1 MINKLGLAPCFIPSN
16 NIVTSATIGTDPLT
30 YGIYEPGIIYCNS
43 TNPMTMALPSGANGQ
58 LLFIRKHG
66 AGNITVTGSMLK
78 DNYSAT
84 SSLTIEDH
92 QLWMF

>member
-1 MINKLGLAPCFIPSN
+1 
-16 NIVTSATIGTDPLT
+16 
-30 YGIYEPGIIYCNS
+30 
-43 TNPMTMALPSGANGQ
+43 MTMALPSGANGQ

-66 AGNITVTGSMLK
+66 AGNITVTGPMLK
-78 DNYSAT
+78 DNYSAI